1 MNKYANIEIFLVE
14 YILYII
20 IFIYNFF
27 KEKFFFV

>member
-14 YILYII
+14 YILYIL